1 MSAPSLSL
9 DSPQVRTI
17 ITPIAL
23 ASLPVGGPAT
33 LLAASPPQA
42 VSVRG
47 SFTVAMQVSA
57 GAAQGTPYAWLDDGA
72 GGGGWFPL
80 GDNVIAPKLISVD
93 VAGQA
98 TGLARF
104 AEQEQQTLTWAIV
117 KTGSGTVSYCSICGG
132 RIG

>member
-1 MSAPSLSL
+1 MAAPSLSL
-9 DSPQVRTI
+9 ESPQTRTI
-17 ITPIAL
+17 VEPIAL
-23 ASLPVGGPAT
+23 ASLPIGGPAT

-47 SFTVAMQVSA
+47 SFTVAMKVSA
-57 GAAQGTPYAWLDDGA
+57 GAAQGTPFAWLDDGA

-80 GDNVIAPKLISVD
+80 GDNATAPKQIAVD
-93 VAGQA
+93 FSGQA
-98 TGLARF
+98 TGIARF

-117 KTGSGTVSYCSICGG
+117 KTGAGTVSYCSICGG